1 MQRLRG
7 LYILNE
13 DAHRLIYGPSERGA
27 IEQYVEM
34 VGPPQTRLSIAENK
48 GMLKDVEVIF
58 SGWGAPTFDEKLLD
72 AAPKLRVL
80 FYGSGTVGYCLTPA
94 VWDRGILVTTAIVA
108 NSIPVAEY
116 TLANILLSLKRA
128 RPLAG
133 QTRQQRRFPARD
145 TAPGCYGTTVGLI
158 SLGATA
164 RALLKMLALF
174 DLRVIAYDP
183 FVETVEAE
191 QLGVKLVALDELFSR
206 SDVVSL
212 HTPLLPETTGMI
224 TGRHLA
230 SMKRDATFI
239 NTARGAIVRQNELIE
254 VAINRPDLEFVLDV
268 TYPEPPEP
276 DSPLYTLQNVLVTP
290 HIAGSVGCE
299 CRRMGR
305 YMVEELLRYVRGEP
319 LRWTV
324 TPEDAAHLTPRVV
337 VQLPRKPRSVEIA

>member
-13 DAHRLIYGPSERGA
+13 DAHRLVYGPSERQA
-27 IEQYVEM
+27 IEQHVEM
-34 VGPPQTRLSIAENK
+34 VGPPQTRSSIAENK
-48 GMLKDVEVIF
+48 GLLNDVEVIF
-58 SGWGAPTFDEKLLD
+58 SGWGAPIFDEKFLD
-72 AAPKLRVL
+72 AAPKLKVL
-80 FYGSGTVGYCLTPA
+80 FYGAGTVAYCTTPA
-94 VWDRGILVTTAIVA
+94 VWERGILVTTAIAA

-128 RPLAG
+128 RRLAN

-145 TAPGCYGTTVGLI
+145 TAPGCYGTTIGLI

-164 RALLKMLALF
+164 RTLLNMLWIF
-174 DLRVIAYDP
+174 DLRLIAYDP
-183 FVETVEAE
+183 FVDTAEAE
-191 QLGVKLVALDELFSR
+191 QLGLELVTLDELFSR

-212 HTPLLPETTGMI
+212 HTPLLPETTGII

-230 SMKRDATFI
+230 SMKPDATFI

-276 DSPLYTLQNVLVTP
+276 DSPLYTLPNVLLSP

-319 LRWTV
+319 LRWAV
-324 TPEDAAHLTPRVV
+324 TPQVAARSTPRVV